1 MRRILIILYL
11 LFLINPLSAEIIKK
25 IDISGNDRL
34 SEETIKVYGDIS
46 INQNVDNFKIN
57 QIIKNLYSTNFFE
70 DINVSVSNGTLFI
83 KLTEYPI
90 INEIIIVGENAKK
103 FKEQIKKQIK
113 SKKNGP
119 FVKSLIAD
127 DEATIKK
134 MYSSLGF
141 NFLDVKSKVEKF
153 PKKIVN
159 VYFELDKGEKTK
171 ISKINFKGDRKIR
184 DRRLRDIIT
193 SQEAKFWKIITRNT
207 NLNQS
212 NIELDKRL
220 LTNYYKSIGYY
231 DVKVLSEIVEI
242 KDNFLAEIT
251 YNINAG
257 TRYRISKISTNVDQV
272 LDKNLFLPLN
282 EIYKDVIG
290 SFYSPF
296 TVKKLLDELDLII
309 GNEDLQFI
317 EHDVNEILKDDTIE
331 LIINVK
337 EGQKIVVEKIDI
349 LGNSV
354 TNEVVIRSGLLLDE
368 GDPYSKVKVDKS
380 ISNLKSKGIFAS
392 VKETTIDGSIP
403 NTKKIEIVVE
413 EMPTGEISAGAG
425 IGTDGGS
432 FAFNIR
438 ENNWLGRGI
447 SLSAAAEFSQESLKG
462 SVSFTDP
469 DFNFTGTE
477 LTYYLQNIK
486 NDKKESGYE
495 NDVIGGGVSL
505 TYEKFRNIYLSP
517 GISLLYDDL
526 KTDSSA
532 SSLLKKQ
539 SGTSTDLL
547 FDYSL
552 STDQR
557 DRRFMPTAGHYSSFF
572 QEVPIYSD
580 QPHIKNGFSTSHYKE
595 LSEDIIGALKFR
607 ATAVNSIGDDDVK
620 LSQRLNVSTRQ
631 LRGFEAGKV
640 GPKDGDDFIGGN
652 YITSLNLEANLPN
665 FFPEKSNAEIGLF
678 LDAGNVWGVDYSDSI
693 DDSNKI
699 RSTIGINTSWLSP
712 AGPLS
717 FVFSNNL
724 TKATTDVTQTFN
736 FRLGT
741 TF

>member
-34 SEETIKVYGDIS
+34 SDETIKVYGDIS
-46 INQNVDNFKIN
+46 INQNVDNLKIN
-57 QIIKNLYSTNFFE
+57 EIIKNLYSTNFFE

-134 MYSSLGF
+134 LYSSLGF
-141 NFLDVKSKVEKF
+141 NFLEVKSKVEKF

-193 SQEAKFWKIITRNT
+193 SQEAKFWKVITRNT
-207 NLNQS
+207 NLNQY

-251 YNINAG
+251 FNINAG

-282 EIYKDVIG
+282 EIYKDAIG
-290 SFYSPF
+290 SYYSPF

-309 GNEDLQFI
+309 SNEDLQFI
-317 EHDVNEILKDDTIE
+317 EHNVNEILKDDTIE

-392 VKETTIDGSIP
+392 VKETTIDGSMP
-403 NTKKIEIVVE
+403 NTKKIKIVVE

-438 ENNWLGRGI
+438 E
-447 SLSAAAEFSQESLKG
+447 K
-462 SVSFTDP
+462 
-469 DFNFTGTE
+469 
-477 LTYYLQNIK
+477 
-486 NDKKESGYE
+486 
-495 NDVIGGGVSL
+495 
-505 TYEKFRNIYLSP
+505 
-517 GISLLYDDL
+517 
-526 KTDSSA
+526 
-532 SSLLKKQ
+532 
-539 SGTSTDLL
+539 
-547 FDYSL
+547 
-552 STDQR
+552 
-557 DRRFMPTAGHYSSFF
+557 
-572 QEVPIYSD
+572 
-580 QPHIKNGFSTSHYKE
+580 
-595 LSEDIIGALKFR
+595 
-607 ATAVNSIGDDDVK
+607 
-620 LSQRLNVSTRQ
+620 
-631 LRGFEAGKV
+631 
-640 GPKDGDDFIGGN
+640 
-652 YITSLNLEANLPN
+652 
-665 FFPEKSNAEIGLF
+665 
-678 LDAGNVWGVDYSDSI
+678 
-693 DDSNKI
+693 
-699 RSTIGINTSWLSP
+699 
-712 AGPLS
+712 
-717 FVFSNNL
+717 
-724 TKATTDVTQTFN
+724 
-736 FRLGT
+736 
-741 TF
+741 